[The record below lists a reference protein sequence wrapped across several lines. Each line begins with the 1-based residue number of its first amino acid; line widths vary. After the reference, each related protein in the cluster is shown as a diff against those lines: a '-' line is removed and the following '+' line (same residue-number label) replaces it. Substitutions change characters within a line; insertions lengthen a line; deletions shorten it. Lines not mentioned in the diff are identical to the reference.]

1 MVFPAE
7 LPEPKSLNSETGNC
21 RRSKSGMSSC
31 PTAHVAHTIQIF
43 IIIKLKIKTP
53 LQVLRAELR
62 IKKTLF
68 YPPRFGGF
76 LVVLVMRRR

>member
-1 MVFPAE
+1 
-7 LPEPKSLNSETGNC
+7 LSTRGNC
-21 RRSKSGMSSC
+21 ESGD
-31 PTAHVAHTIQIF
+31 IKR
-43 IIIKLKIKTP
+43 KLKIKTP

-76 LVVLVMRRR
+76 LVVLVMRER